1 MELRQLQYF
10 IAVYE
15 EGSVTKAA
23 SRLNVV
29 QPALSQ
35 QISKLEEEIG
45 RSLFLRTAKGM
56 VPTESGVEAYG
67 IFSTILGDI
76 RNAKLRL
83 AQNDGQVRG
92 RVSIGTVT
100 SVANNALADTLL
112 SFQRKYPDVQIRA
125 TDGYTTDLLELHR
138 NARLDIIVIN
148 TTLSARNPNM
158 IDIIQEHFALIGAPT
173 TGRSLSVP
181 VPIYYPRVNE
191 LKLVLPSARHG
202 LRNILDGAASNND
215 FMLQPQ
221 MEFDDIKVIEDFV
234 AGSDFFTI
242 LPPIAVHHALH
253 TRRLQ
258 LYPITPNIPRRL
270 VYVTAPE
277 RPLTLAA
284 QLLIDELRERMIDFS
299 HDISE
304 TLLNDERKL

>member
-23 SRLNVV
+23 GRLNVV

-56 VPTESGVEAYG
+56 MPTESGVEAYG
-67 IFSTILGDI
+67 MFSAILGDI

-83 AQNDGQVRG
+83 EQNDGQVRG
-92 RVSIGTVT
+92 RVSIGTVA

-112 SFQRKYPDVQIRA
+112 SFQRKYPDIQIRA
-125 TDGYTTDLLELHR
+125 TDGYTADLLELQR

-148 TTLSARNPNM
+148 ATLSARNPNM
-158 IDIIQEHFALIGAPT
+158 IDIIQEHFALIAAPAT
-173 TGRSLSVP
+173 ARSLSIPVP
-181 VPIYYPRVNE
+181 VYYPRVNE

-234 AGSDFFTI
+234 AGSDFITI

-253 TRRLQ
+253 ARRLQ
-258 LYPITPNIPRRL
+258 CYPITPHIPRRL

-277 RPLTLAA
+277 RPLTRAA
-284 QLLIDELRERMIDFS
+284 QLLVDELRERMIDFS
-299 HDISE
+299 YDISE
-304 TLLNDERKL
+304 TLLNDQRKP